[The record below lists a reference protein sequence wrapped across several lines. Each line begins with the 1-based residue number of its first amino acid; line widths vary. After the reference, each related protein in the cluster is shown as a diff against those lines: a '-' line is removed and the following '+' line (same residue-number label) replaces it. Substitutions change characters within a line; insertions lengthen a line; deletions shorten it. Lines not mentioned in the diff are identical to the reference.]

1 MFGRLM
7 KRRPSWRSLLRT
19 VALGMAMVGV
29 GMWWAGGAH
38 WGWTQTSV
46 PVRTLDEV
54 TGLEAITYRPKFVPG
69 VDFLVAS
76 LVAAGLV
83 AGASFVIRR
92 DANVGVKSEVD
103 SP

>member
-1 MFGRLM
+1 M
-7 KRRPSWRSLLRT
+7 KHGLSWRTLLRT
-19 VALGMAMVGV
+19 VALGIVLIGVGV
-29 GMWWAGGAH
+29 WWAGGAH

-54 TGLEAITYRPKFVPG
+54 TGLEAITYRSKFVPG
-69 VDFLVAS
+69 VDFLAAI
-76 LVAAGLV
+76 LVVAGLV

-92 DANVGVKSEVD
+92 DAGVRTRREVD

>member
-1 MFGRLM
+1 M
-7 KRRPSWRSLLRT
+7 KQGLSWRALLRT
-19 VALGMAMVGV
+19 VALGVALTGVGV
-29 GMWWAGGAH
+29 WWAGGAH

-54 TGLEAITYRPKFVPG
+54 TGLEAITYRSKFVPG
-69 VDFLVAS
+69 VDFLAAS
-76 LVAAGLV
+76 LVVAGLV

-92 DANVGVKSEVD
+92 DASVRTRREVD